1 MCMCVPIAD
10 NWNNIEIILLFQ
22 ISKEL
27 ILEIKIIKLKVKLSV
42 LHFKIIII
50 QIEIIL
56 K

>member
-27 ILEIKIIKLKVKLSV
+27 ILEIKIIKLKLSV
-42 LHFKIIII
+42 LHIKIVII